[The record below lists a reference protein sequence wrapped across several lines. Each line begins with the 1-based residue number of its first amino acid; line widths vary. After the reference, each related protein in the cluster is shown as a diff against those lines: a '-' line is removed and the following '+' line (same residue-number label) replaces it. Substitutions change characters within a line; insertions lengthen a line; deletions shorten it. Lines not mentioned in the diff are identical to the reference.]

1 MGREN
6 GLKWKGKIEYIR
18 KGKRDEVGREKSN
31 KVERENEM
39 KWKGKMG
46 SSGMGIWDTIGRA
59 NIDELEKMLIYEKE
73 KKKIG

>member
-1 MGREN
+1 M
-6 GLKWKGKIEYIR
+6 
-18 KGKRDEVGREKSN
+18 
-31 KVERENEM
+31 ERENEM

>member
-1 MGREN
+1 ME
-6 GLKWKGKIEYIR
+6 R
-18 KGKRDEVGREKSN
+18 K
-31 KVERENEM
+31 NEM